1 MKTHK
6 VEDPMSHKQAKAARR
21 QVTASILITA
31 YADGN
36 LDVKGIPNNYDMGM
50 KMMGSATNAVHGY
63 FIQQAL
69 NGNMDKNGN
78 VAAKLIQEP
87 TEEQTN
93 KVVKMGKK

>member
-1 MKTHK
+1 
-6 VEDPMSHKQAKAARR
+6 
-21 QVTASILITA
+21 
-31 YADGN
+31 
-36 LDVKGIPNNYDMGM
+36 VKGIPNNCDMGM

-69 NGNMDKNGN
+69 NGNMDKSGN

-93 KVVKMGKK
+93 KVVEMGKK

>member
-1 MKTHK
+1 
-6 VEDPMSHKQAKAARR
+6 
-21 QVTASILITA
+21 
-31 YADGN
+31 
-36 LDVKGIPNNYDMGM
+36 MGM

-87 TEEQTN
+87 TEEQTD
-93 KVVKMGKK
+93 KVVKMGRK